1 MSVRKKRTL
10 KSSNRRSGVPVVLSV
25 ILSLLD
31 TGYGMLDAVFAL
43 ALALLVVLEVGR
55 QVGKRMGDQI
65 MLLLGLHSYYFSD

>member
-43 ALALLVVLEVGR
+43 ALLVVLEVGR